1 MTTVRIILAT
11 ILSVVPIL
19 TMAQP
24 VRNERIDFP
33 PAAIGTTDEREVR
46 IDNLTPNAVFV
57 IIDSCDAPFRITTP
71 TSELVAKN
79 GELRIRCEFLPTRP
93 GSFRDELLLE
103 QRPPGMPMNERIRIR
118 INGTGFRIERL
129 DRVEYGDVM
138 IGDST
143 RRMVF
148 IRDEFLRDVRWSLTA
163 APGTPFST
171 PDATAPYRPDRDTI
185 GFRFAFAPIT
195 TGRFLDTVGLIRT
208 YIPTGEALDT
218 IFVVLDGTGVKMQD
232 SSTVFFRDLTPGM
245 TVTSELALQLPTT
258 TKTREFVYS
267 LQPRVPS
274 GVVSGE
280 LKDPKGPSRAPVIVS
295 SFTAKPRSSRDL
307 REQFVL
313 YRTRTDG
320 RLLDSTI
327 ITALVTMLPQPIVL
341 GAAFR
346 SDTLVHRIGDTVSFE
361 ILATSAQ
368 SIDQSIVL
376 TDVVAECAINGT
388 VIVPLTDDQV
398 SLITRDDRTYVR
410 IAPRA
415 PVTVTASGDVL
426 LRWSGVVVLGDAASS
441 PLALEPVTARL
452 DNGQLITLESNSAV
466 LRVANVWT
474 MPDGTPRLVNPRVSQ
489 LEMTVA
495 PNPMDGEGT
504 LTIDEVPAGGGRLEI
519 VDTRGLVVS
528 DLTQAVR
535 SGRTEFRIATSG
547 VADIV
552 VQPGVYYARLSAQLS
567 PSEPLASVVRA
578 FVIR

>member
-57 IIDSCDAPFRITTP
+57 IIDSCDAPFRVTTP

>member
-19 TMAQP
+19 ALAQP
-24 VRNERIDFP
+24 VRNERLDFP
-33 PAAIGTTDEREVR
+33 PAAIGTSDEREVR

-57 IIDSCDAPFRITTP
+57 IIDSCDAPFRVTTP

-103 QRPPGMPMNERIRIR
+103 QRPPGMPMSERIRIR

-163 APGTPFST
+163 APETPFST

-232 SSTVFFRDLTPGM
+232 SSTVLFRDLTLGM
-245 TVTSELALQLPTT
+245 TVTSDLALQLPTT

-280 LKDPKGPSRAPVIVS
+280 LKDPKGPSRAHVIVS
-295 SFTAKPRSSRDL
+295 SFTAKPRSSRDV

-415 PVTVTASGDVL
+415 PVTITSSGDIL
-426 LRWSGVVVLGDAASS
+426 LRWTGVVVLGDAALS
-441 PLALEPVTARL
+441 PLALEPVSARL
-452 DNGQLITLESNSAV
+452 ERGQSIMLDPASAV

-474 MPDGTPRLVNPRVSQ
+474 MPDGTPRLINPRMSQ

-495 PNPMDGEGT
+495 PNPMNDEGK
-504 LTIDEVPAGGGRLEI
+504 LTIDKVPAGAGRLEI
-519 VDTRGLVVS
+519 VDTRGLIVS

-535 SGRTEFRIATSG
+535 SGRTEFRIATTG
-547 VADIV
+547 AADIV
-552 VQPGVYYARLSAQLS
+552 VQPGVYYARLAAQLS

>member
-1 MTTVRIILAT
+1 VTTLRIILAT

-24 VRNERIDFP
+24 VRNERLDFP

-103 QRPPGMPMNERIRIR
+103 QRPPGMPMSERIRIR

-232 SSTVFFRDLTPGM
+232 TSTVFFRDLTPGM

-295 SFTAKPRSSRDL
+295 SFTAKPRSSRDV

-489 LEMTVA
+489 LEMTIA

>member
-19 TMAQP
+19 ALAQP
-24 VRNERIDFP
+24 VRNERLDFP
-33 PAAIGTTDEREVR
+33 PRAIGTSDEREVR

-57 IIDSCDAPFRITTP
+57 IIDSCDAPFRVTTP
-71 TSELVAKN
+71 MSELVAKN

-93 GSFRDELLLE
+93 GTFRDELLLE
-103 QRPPGMPMNERIRIR
+103 QRPPGMPMTERIRIR
-118 INGTGFRIERL
+118 LNGTGFRIERL
-129 DRVEYGDVM
+129 DRVEYGDVL

-143 RRMVF
+143 RRLVL
-148 IRDEFLRDVRWSLTA
+148 IRDEFLRDVRWSITA
-163 APGTPFST
+163 APQSPFST

-185 GFRFAFAPIT
+185 GFRFAFAPT
-195 TGRFLDTVGLIRT
+195 STGRFLDTVGLIRT
-208 YIPTGEALDT
+208 YIPTSEALDT
-218 IFVVLDGTGVKMQD
+218 IFVVLDGNAVTMQD
-232 SSTVFFRDLTPGM
+232 SSTVLFRDLTPGM
-245 TVTSELALQLPTT
+245 TVTSDLALQLPTA
-258 TKTREFVYS
+258 TKTREFLYR
-267 LQPRVPS
+267 LQPRVSS
-274 GVVSGE
+274 GVVTGT
-280 LKDPKGPSRAPVIVS
+280 LKDPTGPSRTRAIVNT
-295 SFTAKPRSSRDL
+295 FTAKPRSSRDV

-415 PVTVTASGDVL
+415 PVTVTTSGDVL

-495 PNPMDGEGT
+495 PNPMDDEGT

>member
-1 MTTVRIILAT
+1 MTTLRIILAT

-19 TMAQP
+19 TLAQP
-24 VRNERIDFP
+24 VRNERLDFP

-57 IIDSCDAPFRITTP
+57 IIDSCDAPFRVTTP

-103 QRPPGMPMNERIRIR
+103 QRPPGMPMSERIRIR

>member
-1 MTTVRIILAT
+1 MTTLRIILAT
-11 ILSVVPIL
+11 ILTVVPIL
-19 TMAQP
+19 TLAQP
-24 VRNERIDFP
+24 VRNERLDFP

-57 IIDSCDAPFRITTP
+57 IIDSCDAPFRVTTP

-103 QRPPGMPMNERIRIR
+103 QRPPGMPMSERIRIR

-232 SSTVFFRDLTPGM
+232 SSTVLFRDLTPGM
-245 TVTSELALQLPTT
+245 TVTSDLALQLPTT
-258 TKTREFVYS
+258 TKTREFVYN

-280 LKDPKGPSRAPVIVS
+280 LKDPKGPSRARVIVS
-295 SFTAKPRSSRDL
+295 SFTAKPRSSRDV

-368 SIDQSIVL
+368 SIEQSIVL

-388 VIVPLTDDQV
+388 VVVPLTDDQV

-415 PVTVTASGDVL
+415 PVTVTTSGDVL

-452 DNGQLITLESNSAV
+452 DNGQLITLETNSAV

-489 LEMTVA
+489 LQMTVA
-495 PNPMDGEGT
+495 PNPMDDEGT
-504 LTIDEVPAGGGRLEI
+504 LTIDEVPTGGGRLEI

>member
-1 MTTVRIILAT
+1 VTTLRIILAT

-24 VRNERIDFP
+24 VRNERLDFP

-57 IIDSCDAPFRITTP
+57 IIDSCDAPFRVTTP

-103 QRPPGMPMNERIRIR
+103 QRPPGMPMSERIRIR

-232 SSTVFFRDLTPGM
+232 TSTVFFRDLTPGM

-295 SFTAKPRSSRDL
+295 SFTAKPRSSRDV

-489 LEMTVA
+489 LEMTIA

>member
-19 TMAQP
+19 ALAQP
-24 VRNERIDFP
+24 VRNERLDFP
-33 PAAIGTTDEREVR
+33 PAAIGTSDEREVR

-57 IIDSCDAPFRITTP
+57 IIDSCDAPFRVTTP

-103 QRPPGMPMNERIRIR
+103 QRPPGMPMSERIRIR

-143 RRMVF
+143 RRIVF

-185 GFRFAFAPIT
+185 GFRFAFVPIT

-232 SSTVFFRDLTPGM
+232 SSTVLFRDLTSGM
-245 TVTSELALQLPTT
+245 TVTSDLALQLPTA
-258 TKTREFVYS
+258 TKTREFVYT

-280 LKDPKGPSRAPVIVS
+280 LKDPIGPSRARVIVS
-295 SFTAKPRSSRDL
+295 SFTATPRSSRDV

-388 VIVPLTDDQV
+388 VIVPLTNDQV

-415 PVTVTASGDVL
+415 SVTVTTSGDVL

-474 MPDGTPRLVNPRVSQ
+474 MPDGTPRLVNPRVSR

-495 PNPMDGEGT
+495 PNPMDDEGT
-504 LTIDEVPAGGGRLEI
+504 LTIDEVPAGEGRLEI

>member
-19 TMAQP
+19 ALAQP
-24 VRNERIDFP
+24 VRNERLDFP
-33 PAAIGTTDEREVR
+33 PRAIGTTDDREVR

-57 IIDSCDAPFRITTP
+57 IIDSCDAPFRVTTP
-71 TSELVAKN
+71 MSELVAKN

-93 GSFRDELLLE
+93 GTFRDELLLE
-103 QRPPGMPMNERIRIR
+103 QRPPGMPMTERIRIR
-118 INGTGFRIERL
+118 LNGTGFRIERL
-129 DRVEYGDVM
+129 DRVEYGDVL

-143 RRMVF
+143 RRLVL
-148 IRDEFLRDVRWSLTA
+148 IRDEFLRDVRWSITA
-163 APGTPFST
+163 APQSPFST

-185 GFRFAFAPIT
+185 GFRFAFAPT
-195 TGRFLDTVGLIRT
+195 STGRFLDTVGLIRT
-208 YIPTGEALDT
+208 YIPTSEALDT
-218 IFVVLDGTGVKMQD
+218 IFVVLDGNAVTMQD
-232 SSTVFFRDLTPGM
+232 SSTVLFRDLTPGM
-245 TVTSELALQLPTT
+245 TVTSDLALQLPTA
-258 TKTREFVYS
+258 TKTREFLYR
-267 LQPRVPS
+267 LQPRVSS
-274 GVVSGE
+274 GVVTGT
-280 LKDPKGPSRAPVIVS
+280 LKDPTGPSRTRAIVNT
-295 SFTAKPRSSRDL
+295 FTAKPRSSRDV

-410 IAPRA
+410 IAPRV
-415 PVTVTASGDVL
+415 PVTVTTSGDVL

-441 PLALEPVTARL
+441 PLALEPVTALL

-495 PNPMDGEGT
+495 PNPMDDEGT

>member
-19 TMAQP
+19 ALAQP
-24 VRNERIDFP
+24 VRNERLDFP
-33 PAAIGTTDEREVR
+33 PAAIGTSDEREVR

-57 IIDSCDAPFRITTP
+57 IIDSCDAPFRVTTP

-103 QRPPGMPMNERIRIR
+103 QRPPGMPMSERIRIR

-208 YIPTGEALDT
+208 YIPTGEVLDT
-218 IFVVLDGTGVKMQD
+218 ILVVLDGTGVKMQD
-232 SSTVFFRDLTPGM
+232 SSTVLFRDLTLGM
-245 TVTSELALQLPTT
+245 TVTSDLALQLPTT

-280 LKDPKGPSRAPVIVS
+280 LKDPKGPSRAHVIVS
-295 SFTAKPRSSRDL
+295 SFTAKPRSSRDV

-398 SLITRDDRTYVR
+398 SLITRDDRTFVR
-410 IAPRA
+410 IAATA
-415 PVTVTASGDVL
+415 PVTITSSGDIL
-426 LRWSGVVVLGDAASS
+426 LRWTGVVVLGDAALS
-441 PLALEPVTARL
+441 PLALEPVSARL
-452 DNGQLITLESNSAV
+452 ERGQSIMLDPASAV

-474 MPDGTPRLVNPRVSQ
+474 MPDGTPRLINPRMSQ

-495 PNPMDGEGT
+495 PNPMNDEGK
-504 LTIDEVPAGGGRLEI
+504 LTIDKVPAGAGRLEI
-519 VDTRGLVVS
+519 VDTRGLIVS

-535 SGRTEFRIATSG
+535 SGRTEFRIATTG

-552 VQPGVYYARLSAQLS
+552 VQPGVYYARLAAQLS

>member
-1 MTTVRIILAT
+1 MTTLRIILAT
-11 ILSVVPIL
+11 ILTVVPIL
-19 TMAQP
+19 TLAQP
-24 VRNERIDFP
+24 VRNERLDFP

-57 IIDSCDAPFRITTP
+57 IIDSCDAPFRVTTP

-79 GELRIRCEFLPTRP
+79 GELRIRCEFLPTQP

-103 QRPPGMPMNERIRIR
+103 QRPPGMPMSERIRIR

-143 RRMVF
+143 RRIVF

-232 SSTVFFRDLTPGM
+232 SSTVLFRDLTPGM
-245 TVTSELALQLPTT
+245 TVTSDLALQLPTT
-258 TKTREFVYS
+258 TKTREFVYN

-274 GVVSGE
+274 SVVSGE
-280 LKDPKGPSRAPVIVS
+280 LKDPKGASRARVIVS
-295 SFTAKPRSSRDL
+295 SFTAKPRSSRDV

-368 SIDQSIVL
+368 SIEQSIVL

-388 VIVPLTDDQV
+388 VIVPLTDDQI

-415 PVTVTASGDVL
+415 PVTVTTSGDVL

-452 DNGQLITLESNSAV
+452 DNGQLITLETNSAV
-466 LRVANVWT
+466 LRVENVWI

-495 PNPMDGEGT
+495 PNPMDDEGT
-504 LTIDEVPAGGGRLEI
+504 LTIDKVPAGGGRLEI

-535 SGRTEFRIATSG
+535 SGRTEFRIAASG

>member
-1 MTTVRIILAT
+1 MTTLRIILAT

-19 TMAQP
+19 ALAQP
-24 VRNERIDFP
+24 VRNERLDFP
-33 PAAIGTTDEREVR
+33 PRAIGTSDEREVR

-57 IIDSCDAPFRITTP
+57 IIDSCDAPFRVTTP
-71 TSELVAKN
+71 MSELVAKN

-93 GSFRDELLLE
+93 GTFRDELLLE
-103 QRPPGMPMNERIRIR
+103 QRPPGMPMSERIRIR

-129 DRVEYGDVM
+129 DRVEYGDVL

-143 RRMVF
+143 RRLVL
-148 IRDEFLRDVRWSLTA
+148 IRDEFLRDVRWSITA
-163 APGTPFST
+163 APQSPFST

-185 GFRFAFAPIT
+185 GFRFAFAPT
-195 TGRFLDTVGLIRT
+195 STGRFLDTVGLIRT
-208 YIPTGEALDT
+208 HIPTGEALDT
-218 IFVVLDGTGVKMQD
+218 IFVVLDGNAVTMQD
-232 SSTVFFRDLTPGM
+232 SSTVLFRDLTPGM
-245 TVTSELALQLPTT
+245 TVTSDLALQLPTA

-280 LKDPKGPSRAPVIVS
+280 LKDPKGPSRARVIVS
-295 SFTAKPRSSRDL
+295 SFTAKPRSSRDV

-415 PVTVTASGDVL
+415 PVTVTTSGDVL

-495 PNPMDGEGT
+495 PNPMDDEGT

>member
-24 VRNERIDFP
+24 VRSERLDFP
-33 PAAIGTTDEREVR
+33 PAAIGTSDEREVR

-57 IIDSCDAPFRITTP
+57 IIDSCDAPFRVTTP
-71 TSELVAKN
+71 TSELIAKN

-93 GSFRDELLLE
+93 GSFRDEILLE

-118 INGTGFRIERL
+118 FNGTGFRIERL

-195 TGRFLDTVGLIRT
+195 SGRFLDTVGLIRT

-232 SSTVFFRDLTPGM
+232 SSTVLFRDLTPGM
-245 TVTSELALQLPTT
+245 TVTSDLALQLPTT

-267 LQPRVPS
+267 LQPRVLS

-280 LKDPKGPSRAPVIVS
+280 LKDPKGPSRARVIVS
-295 SFTAKPRSSRDL
+295 SFTAKPRSSRDV

-388 VIVPLTDDQV
+388 VIVPLTDEQV

-415 PVTVTASGDVL
+415 PVTVTTSGDVL

-452 DNGQLITLESNSAV
+452 DNGQLITLETNSAV
-466 LRVANVWT
+466 LRVENVWT

-495 PNPMDGEGT
+495 PNPMDDEGT
-504 LTIDEVPAGGGRLEI
+504 LTIDKVPAGGGRLEI

>member
-19 TMAQP
+19 TLAQP
-24 VRNERIDFP
+24 VRNERLDFP

-57 IIDSCDAPFRITTP
+57 IIDSCDAPFRVTTP

-79 GELRIRCEFLPTRP
+79 GELRIRCEFLPTQP

-103 QRPPGMPMNERIRIR
+103 QRPPGMPMSERIRIR

-232 SSTVFFRDLTPGM
+232 SSTVLFRDLTPGM
-245 TVTSELALQLPTT
+245 TVTSDLALQLPTT

-280 LKDPKGPSRAPVIVS
+280 LKDPKGPSRARVIVS
-295 SFTAKPRSSRDL
+295 TFTAKPRSSRDV

-415 PVTVTASGDVL
+415 PVTVTTSGDVL

-452 DNGQLITLESNSAV
+452 DNGQLITLETNSAV
-466 LRVANVWT
+466 LRVENVWT
-474 MPDGTPRLVNPRVSQ
+474 MPDGTPRLVNPRVSR

-495 PNPMDGEGT
+495 PNPMDDEGT
-504 LTIDEVPAGGGRLEI
+504 LTIDEVPTGGGRLEI
-519 VDTRGLVVS
+519 VDTRGLVIS